1 MADDVAMTAR
11 KLIVPGI
18 LAFALLNLLVSLG
31 VWQLNR
37 KAWKQALIQQVETRA
52 KAAPL
57 DLTEI
62 TPPMRDAA
70 NAPALDFSRVRAA
83 GSFDHSRE
91 IHLIAPQRQGAAW
104 MIVTRFDMAEGPVL
118 VMRGLVPDAM
128 KDPARRAAG
137 QVEGAMTI
145 EGRIRIGEPAGWFAP
160 ANDVERNVWFRRDLA
175 GMQVAAGFAPS
186 TRTLPFMIELE
197 TPVPPGGLPKPQLD
211 AINLRND
218 HLQYA
223 ITWFA
228 LAGVLIVMFGV
239 WVRAQRRRG

>member
-1 MADDVAMTAR
+1 MTAR
-11 KLIVPGI
+11 RLLIPSL
-18 LAFALLNLLVSLG
+18 LALALLSVLLSLG
-31 VWQLNR
+31 FWQLNR
-37 KAWKQALIQQVETRA
+37 KAWKEALIRQVETRA

-62 TPPMRDAA
+62 TPPMRDPA
-70 NAPALDFSRVRAA
+70 NAERLDFSRVRAA

-91 IHLIAPQRQGAAW
+91 IHLISPQRQGAAW

-118 VMRGLVPDAM
+118 VMRGIVPDAM

-145 EGRIRIGEPAGWFAP
+145 EGRIRIGEPAGWFTP
-160 ANDVERNVWFRRDLA
+160 ANDVARNVWFQRDLI
-175 GMQVAAGFAPS
+175 GMQTAAGFAPS
-186 TRTLPFMIELE
+186 TRTLPFLIELE
-197 TPVPPGGLPKPQLD
+197 TPLPPGGLPRPQLD

-228 LAGVLIVMFGV
+228 LAGVLVAMFGV
-239 WVRAQRRRG
+239 WTWSQRRDG